1 MKPEFAAL
9 VPLGVPKGSED
20 TYDQGAVS
28 KCFVSKHHT
37 NMTTAGGFSDRDDL
51 KLPRS
56 VPPHAWTSAKTKAE
70 GKTEKAA
77 GKVQNAVGG
86 LNDAARGK

>member
-51 KLPRS
+51 KLQ
-56 VPPHAWTSAKTKAE
+56 K
-70 GKTEKAA
+70 
-77 GKVQNAVGG
+77 
-86 LNDAARGK
+86 